1 MSAPDWLHMESFAG
15 FVSFNASNPDC
26 LRAFCD
32 ETGTTLSPPRSPLE
46 AMIDKAT
53 GYQRGIAVKFIE
65 WCAEAYG
72 KDCLPPDYLEQVLK
86 PTGDAPAN

>member
-1 MSAPDWLHMESFAG
+1 MSDSGWFHMGAFAA
-15 FVSFNASNPDC
+15 FVTFNASNLDC
-26 LRAFCD
+26 LQAFCE
-32 ETGTTLSPPRSPLE
+32 ETGTILSPPRSPLD

-53 GYQRGIAVKFIE
+53 GYQRDIAVKFVE

-72 KDCLPPDYLEQVLK
+72 KDCLPSDYLEQGLK